1 MGPYVTEKVI
11 YNDNQENQRF
21 KTNTSQFLHR
31 IRIQKGNDNTPLDN
45 SYYNTKLKR
54 VKLKVAPQNNFYT
67 IAWEI
72 EFERFF
78 DFPIPYQEPNLI
90 GSNRVIKK
98 TFPWTPDVIEVM
110 TAKTTILIRSL
121 GAKILKS

>member
-1 MGPYVTEKVI
+1 MGPYVTEKVL
-11 YNDNQENQRF
+11 YNDNLENQRF

-31 IRIQKGNDNTPLDN
+31 IRIQKFNDNTPLGN

-54 VKLKVAPQNNFYT
+54 VKIKVAPKNNFYT

-72 EFERFF
+72 KFERFF

-90 GSNRVIKK
+90 GLNRVIKK

-110 TAKTTILIRSL
+110 TAKTKTSTWSL
-121 GAKILKS
+121 SAKIPKS